1 MKKLLLSLLTLFAM
15 SAVAQEATDEQYY
28 AANAAIEAEA
38 TYHIYTLY
46 DGCVDIIDP
55 DAINNLD
62 GDIDY
67 ALAYDPSSRRLHFGA
82 DDIRALR
89 FAVRI
94 YDSAGRL
101 QRTFQACDGM
111 SLINLPPGLYII
123 TWELNGR
130 RHTVKVNR

>member
-46 DGCVDIIDP
+46 DGWGEGSTRYFLTD
-55 DAINNLD
+55 D
-62 GDIDY
+62 GWLTDD
-67 ALAYDPSSRRLHFGA
+67 LAYDPSSRRLHFGA

-111 SLINLPPGLYII
+111 SLINLPPGLHH
-123 TWELNGR
+123 LLGA
-130 RHTVKVNR
+130 